1 MTGDADNPGKIG
13 TKRTECT
20 AGKSGPRD
28 ETLVSDLHAIGLR
41 CAALLRPGPSA
52 ADHGDLLYDET
63 GLPK

>member
-1 MTGDADNPGKIG
+1 MTGRLGQSKQELKHTDDAANDMG
-13 TKRTECT
+13 
-20 AGKSGPRD
+20 SRD

-52 ADHGDLLYDET
+52 ADHGDLLYDER